1 MTIRNE
7 EELKMFENI
16 LNRCKSTVLLVTMEG
31 EKFDLTTPMGR
42 IQGINAMLGIKHD
55 YEEPELFISLFEDTM
70 LLFEYLDYCRN
81 VA

>member
-31 EKFDLTTPMGR
+31 EQFDLTTPMGR
-42 IQGINAMLGIKHD
+42 IQGINAMLGIEHD
-55 YEEPELFISLFEDTM
+55 YEEPELFTSRFEDTM

-81 VA
+81 AA

>member
-55 YEEPELFISLFEDTM
+55 YEEPELFISRFEDTM

>member
-16 LNRCKSTVLLVTMEG
+16 LNRCRSTVLLVTMEG